1 MLLRLSVSSVFLISA
16 VLAQSPL
23 GNVSGVALD
32 PSGSPIPEVTLKLA
46 HQETNLERET
56 RTNSAGAYLFP
67 NLAPGTY
74 KLTASS
80 KGFRNYETV
89 AFHLEAYR
97 TVRQD
102 IRFDLATAT
111 TEVTV
116 NGSADTLL
124 QLETAAIGSRLTGR
138 QLNDLPTNLRS
149 VFNNAGDSGLIF
161 QMLPLTIPGVVQVGA
176 GATWLTPGGTAN
188 SMKLKVDGIDT
199 TFGNFGSPDS
209 VSQPS
214 FEAIEEFSASI
225 HSNKAEFGGLGVV
238 SSVTKSGGNRFH
250 GGLFEFARNSAF
262 DARNAFLLLRPYQ
275 NIHNYG
281 GSFGGPIV
289 KNKTFFQFTADATK
303 GSRAYSFTSSVPSL
317 AFRSGDFSAL
327 TTVVR
332 DPYTTTPLPNNKV
345 PANLL
350 SSVGLKAQDQ
360 FYPLPN
366 FGPPNLLAGNYR
378 ASFAGPEFHKIFEF
392 RLDHNWSSP
401 HSSFGRY
408 QNRSSDYDIPG
419 VRGELPPSSLGT
431 SKNHRH
437 VNFVTLGDMFS
448 IRPNLFNEF
457 RAGGLVLV
465 SYSTADLKGQAL
477 NDKLGITGLPRRDI
491 NGIPNLSISGFS
503 SVAMRL
509 LNPVN
514 DGHTQISDTL
524 TWVRGK
530 HTVKGGVEF
539 IHWAVN
545 RYFPVDPAAFGNFN
559 FSGRFS
565 NNAYADFLMGLP
577 NTVTRLDPYPTQYFR
592 WNDLSWFVQDDFK
605 VTPRLTLSYGLRYE
619 YNQPLSA
626 RDGNIYSFDMRTGS
640 IVIPNDASRK
650 AFSPY
655 FPTTFPIV
663 TAAQANLPE
672 TLRSADKNNFAPRLG
687 FSYAMGQN
695 SRTVIRGGWGV
706 YYNHYSGA
714 VGGTLAAGPFAVST
728 TANNAITNG
737 KAAFDF
743 ASPFAAPGASSTLNL
758 NAISADLYNGYTMQY
773 SVSAE
778 RQLWNDFLVRGS
790 YIGSRGVGQVFQ
802 RNVNQPL
809 PSNLPFSATRRPFPR
824 FNNIVMAENGAY
836 NDYNSLQLTAAKRFS
851 KGLQFTSAFT
861 LARDLSEVDDT
872 GNADLNTA
880 IENAYDRRRDRGD
893 VSAVPRKQ
901 WMNQVLYELP
911 LGKNKF
917 LKGWQTNFLVNF
929 QSGTFVNPQWAGADP
944 AGIGAAAVRPDL
956 NSTLNYPGTLT
967 QWYDRSA
974 FTVPASGTFGNAKRN
989 TLVTPGF
996 ALVNFGIAKS
1006 TTFER
1011 FGTIQLSA
1019 TFLNAVNHLNY
1030 GSPNATVNN
1039 VNGGVITSSHA
1050 FLSAG
1055 SARTGQLG
1063 LRWMF

>member
-1 MLLRLSVSSVFLISA
+1 
-16 VLAQSPL
+16 
-23 GNVSGVALD
+23 
-32 PSGSPIPEVTLKLA
+32 
-46 HQETNLERET
+46 
-56 RTNSAGAYLFP
+56 
-67 NLAPGTY
+67 
-74 KLTASS
+74 
-80 KGFRNYETV
+80 
-89 AFHLEAYR
+89 
-97 TVRQD
+97 
-102 IRFDLATAT
+102 
-111 TEVTV
+111 
-116 NGSADTLL
+116 
-124 QLETAAIGSRLTGR
+124 
-138 QLNDLPTNLRS
+138 
-149 VFNNAGDSGLIF
+149 
-161 QMLPLTIPGVVQVGA
+161 
-176 GATWLTPGGTAN
+176 
-188 SMKLKVDGIDT
+188 
-199 TFGNFGSPDS
+199 
-209 VSQPS
+209 
-214 FEAIEEFSASI
+214 
-225 HSNKAEFGGLGVV
+225 
-238 SSVTKSGGNRFH
+238 
-250 GGLFEFARNSAF
+250 
-262 DARNAFLLLRPYQ
+262 
-275 NIHNYG
+275 
-281 GSFGGPIV
+281 
-289 KNKTFFQFTADATK
+289 
-303 GSRAYSFTSSVPSL
+303 
-317 AFRSGDFSAL
+317 
-327 TTVVR
+327 
-332 DPYTTTPLPNNKV
+332 
-345 PANLL
+345 
-350 SSVGLKAQDQ
+350 
-360 FYPLPN
+360 
-366 FGPPNLLAGNYR
+366 
-378 ASFAGPEFHKIFEF
+378 
-392 RLDHNWSSP
+392 
-401 HSSFGRY
+401 
-408 QNRSSDYDIPG
+408 
-419 VRGELPPSSLGT
+419 
-431 SKNHRH
+431 
-437 VNFVTLGDMFS
+437 MFS
-448 IRPNLFNEF
+448 ISPNLFNEF

-477 NDKLGITGLPRRDI
+477 NDKLGITGLPRHDI

-514 DGHTQISDTL
+514 DGHTQISDSM

-530 HTVKGGVEF
+530 HTLKGGVEF

-605 VTPRLTLSYGLRYE
+605 LTPRLTLSYGLRYE

-655 FPTTFPIV
+655 FPSTFPVV
-663 TAAQANLPE
+663 TAAQANIPE
-672 TLRSADKNNFAPRLG
+672 TLRAADKNNFAPRLG

-714 VGGTLAAGPFAVST
+714 VGGTLAAGPYAVST
-728 TANNAITNG
+728 TANNAIING

-778 RQLWNDFLVRGS
+778 RQIWNDFLVRGS

-809 PSNLPFSATRRPFPR
+809 PSALPFSATRRPFPR
-824 FNNIVMAENGAY
+824 FNNIVVAENGAY

-851 KGLQFTSAFT
+851 KGLQFTSAYT

-880 IENAYDRRRDRGD
+880 IENAYDRRRDRGN
-893 VSAVPRKQ
+893 VSAVPRQQ

-956 NSTLNYPGTLT
+956 NASVNYPGTLG
-967 QWYDRSA
+967 QWYDRTA
-974 FTVPASGTFGNAKRN
+974 FSVPVAGTFGNAKRN
-989 TLVTPGF
+989 ALETPGY
-996 ALVNFGIAKS
+996 ALMNFGIAKA

-1011 FGTIQLSA
+1011 IGTIQLSA